1 MQKIILIKHAEPQK
15 DPSRP
20 PDEWGLSEEGR
31 RRCGA
36 LADRIAPLQPRV
48 IVTSEEPKAVE
59 TGEILGG
66 RLGVATRQAA
76 GLQEH
81 DRHNVPL
88 MAPREFI
95 SYVELF
101 FRRPS
106 ELVLG
111 EETAEEAEGRIVDAV
126 DAVLATER
134 QQMGGDATIAIVTH
148 GTVLSL
154 FLAERA
160 GQEPFRLWRSM
171 GLPSYAVLAFPGWE
185 LLELV
190 DRVV

>member
-1 MQKIILIKHAEPQK
+1 MQKLILIKHAEPQK
-15 DPSRP
+15 DPALP
-20 PDEWGLSEEGR
+20 PDQWGLSDEGR
-31 RRCGA
+31 RRCGV
-36 LADRIAPLQPRV
+36 LAERIAPLEPRV

-59 TGEILGG
+59 TGQILAE
-66 RLGVATRQAA
+66 RIGVATRPAA

-95 SYVELF
+95 SYIELF

-111 EETAEEAEGRIVDAV
+111 EETAEQAEGRIVNAI

-134 QQMGGDATIAIVTH
+134 QQTGGEATIAIVTH

-154 FLAERA
+154 FLAAKAR
-160 GQEPFRLWRSM
+160 QDPFRLWRSM
-171 GLPSYAVLAFPGWE
+171 GLPSYAVLSLPGWE